1 MPHTKD
7 VSIATALD
15 FARKDELWVKK
26 WLTKPFYE
34 IWQELN
40 GRSVL
45 PLVTA
50 EKSTYQSIQKV
61 KTFTPPSRDRAFV
74 FSQLSKNIEN
84 ACIKARTYRLA
95 ATRAVIMLKTQTF
108 RMAWVEVRFSRATAF
123 PQDIVHA
130 IAPVFTQLFDPAED
144 YRATAIVLT
153 KLAEDRMVQLDLFG
167 EVVRAERLS
176 KVYQAVDR
184 MREQYGK
191 HTVFLGSSL
200 LARQF
205 AQHVGEQGDAPQRRQ
220 HLFKGETQ
228 RQRLGIPM
236 LMGTLLE

>member
-1 MPHTKD
+1 MHKQG
-7 VSIATALD
+7 IATALD
-15 FARKDELWVKK
+15 FARQDELWVKK

-61 KTFTPPSRDRAFV
+61 KTFTPPSRDPAFV
-74 FSQLSKNIEN
+74 FSQLAKNVEN
-84 ACIKARTYRLA
+84 ACIKARKYRLA
-95 ATRAVIMLKTQTF
+95 ATRVVIMLKTQTF
-108 RMAWVEVRFSRATAF
+108 RVQWVEVRLSRATAF
-123 PQDIVHA
+123 PQDIVPA
-130 IAPVFTQLFDPAED
+130 ITPVFAQLFHPEEE
-144 YRATAIVLT
+144 YRATGIVLS
-153 KLAEDRMVQLDLFG
+153 KLEEDRMVQLDLFG
-167 EVVRAERLS
+167 TVVRAERLS
-176 KVYQAVDR
+176 KVYEAVDR
-184 MREQYGK
+184 LREQYGK

-205 AQHVGEQGDAPQRRQ
+205 AQHVGDRGDAPHRQRQ
-220 HLFKGETQ
+220 LFKGETK

-236 LMGTLLE
+236 LMGKLLE